1 MKKNVRK
8 LLFGLCVIVAVAG
21 LAYIGIYYLRKD
33 SNEAVYGKVQ
43 RQVKEKKKEEAQ
55 RAEKP
60 KEEIPI
66 DFATLREMNPDI
78 YAWIEIPGTNVNY
91 PIVQSAE
98 DDFYYLNHTIDGK
111 EGYPGSIYTEKI
123 NAKNFSD
130 FNTVIYG
137 HDMKDGSMF
146 KDLHKFEDAAFF
158 EEHDKVTIYTET
170 EEKTYQIFAAVVYD
184 DRHLMYSFD
193 NENIED
199 RKAFL
204 QSLKETR
211 SMRNQFRSDVTV
223 DENSHIITLS
233 TCIGGQPDRRFLVE
247 AVEIDE

>member
-8 LLFGLCVIVAVAG
+8 LLFGLCVVVAVAG
-21 LAYIGIYYLRKD
+21 ISYIGLYYLRKD
-33 SNEAVYGKVQ
+33 HNEVVYGKMQ
-43 RQVKEKKKEEAQ
+43 RQIKEAKKEES
-55 RAEKP
+55 P
-60 KEEIPI
+60 KEEIPV
-66 DFATLREMNPDI
+66 DFAALKKTNPDI

-98 DDFYYLNHTIDGK
+98 DDAYYLNHTIDGK

-123 NAKNFSD
+123 NAKDFSD

-158 EEHDKVTIYTET
+158 AEHDKVTIYTET

-193 NENIED
+193 NENVDD

-204 QSLKETR
+204 QSVRESR

-233 TCIGGQPDRRFLVE
+233 TCIGGQPDHRFLVE

>member
-8 LLFGLCVIVAVAG
+8 LLFGLCVVVAVAG
-21 LAYIGIYYLRKD
+21 ISYIGLYYLRKD
-33 SNEAVYGKVQ
+33 HNEAVYGKMQ
-43 RQVKEKKKEEAQ
+43 RQIKEVKKEES
-55 RAEKP
+55 P
-60 KEEIPI
+60 KEEVPV
-66 DFATLREMNPDI
+66 DFAALKKTNPDI
-78 YAWIEIPGTNVNY
+78 YAWIEIPGTNVSY
-91 PIVQSAE
+91 PIAQSAE
-98 DDFYYLNHTIDGK
+98 DDAYYLNHTIDGK

-123 NAKNFSD
+123 NAKDFSD

-158 EEHDKVTIYTET
+158 AEHDKVTIYTET

-184 DRHLMYSFD
+184 DRHLLYSFD
-193 NENIED
+193 NENVDD

-204 QSLKETR
+204 QSVWESR

-233 TCIGGQPDRRFLVE
+233 TCIGGQPDHRFLVE

>member
-8 LLFGLCVIVAVAG
+8 RLFVLCVVVAAAG
-21 LAYIGIYYLRKD
+21 LIYIATYYLRKD
-33 SNEAVYGKVQ
+33 NNEAVYGKVQ
-43 RQVKEKKKEEAQ
+43 KQVEEKKKEEI
-55 RAEKP
+55 P

-66 DFATLREMNPDI
+66 DFATLKKTNPDI

-98 DDFYYLNHTIDGK
+98 DDSYYLNHTIDGK

-123 NAKNFSD
+123 NAKTFSD

-146 KDLHKFEDAAFF
+146 KDLHKFEDATFF
-158 EEHDKVTIYTET
+158 EEHDKVTIYTEE

-193 NENIED
+193 NENVED

-233 TCIGGQPDRRFLVE
+233 TCIGGQPDKRFLVE

>member
-1 MKKNVRK
+1 MKKSVRK
-8 LLFGLCVIVAVAG
+8 LLFGLCVVIAVAG

-33 SNEAVYGKVQ
+33 NNEAVYGKLQ
-43 RQVKEKKKEEAQ
+43 RQVEEKKKEEN
-55 RAEKP
+55 P

-66 DFATLREMNPDI
+66 DFTALKKTNPDI

-98 DDFYYLNHTIDGK
+98 DDSYYLNHTIDGK

-123 NAKNFSD
+123 NAKDFSD

-137 HDMKDGSMF
+137 HDMKNGSMF

-170 EEKTYQIFAAVVYD
+170 EEKTYRIFAAVVYD

-193 NENIED
+193 NENVED

-204 QSLKETR
+204 QSLKESR
-211 SMRNQFRSDVTV
+211 SMRNQFRSDVAV
-223 DENSHIITLS
+223 DGNSHIITLS
-233 TCIGGQPDRRFLVE
+233 TCIGGQPDKRFLVE